1 MLKNYIKI
9 ALRNLNKNKA
19 SSFINI
25 FGLSIALGCSIVVY
39 LFVHSNLT
47 KNGFHEH
54 GAQIFLVEPLADRE
68 GNRETWGYSPIPM
81 GPALEADLSQVVRSV
96 RIERSGGYVQ
106 SGSIALDEGIIF
118 VDPGF
123 FDMFTFP
130 LKYGNADA
138 LNDPDA
144 VFMGEETAMKY
155 FGEENPIGQQITITR
170 NEQVESFTVQGV
182 AEAFPAN
189 AGFSFSLLM
198 NFNNQLKLGTGRLD
212 DWSTFTSATF
222 IQVKNPDDIKTITA
236 QMNRYVSLAN
246 VADKDW
252 KIVAYTVDNLFD
264 LVYNARNVN
273 GMISGGIPWAPII
286 VLSSIATFLLLLSC
300 FNYMNIALA
309 AAGRRL
315 KEIGVRKV
323 MGSTR
328 QQLVSQF
335 LAENILLCLLSL
347 LLSISVAQ
355 TLLVPGFNEI
365 TGGNLTLVFS
375 KNIDLW
381 VFLITLLVGIGLASG
396 AYPAFYI
403 SSFQPVTIFTG
414 KQRIGGRNRFMQ
426 VLLTMQFVLAFI
438 TMIASVTFIL
448 NGRYLGELDW
458 GYDHEDTIYIRLYD
472 SNRYSVLKNEALQ
485 LPDVLSVTGSR
496 HHLGESE
503 GRESAIIDGESVSI
517 VYFDVGPNYFETV
530 GLRLKTG
537 QFINDSEA
545 VVINEV
551 FARTRGWTESLGQT
565 IRFEDT
571 VYTVVGVVEDFHY
584 RDFEDPIMPALF
596 RLGDESEFQYLT
608 LRVNTGAGVE
618 SALALKNTWERLVPG
633 TPFEYFFQ
641 NEVFEQFFQESG
653 GITRVFTFV
662 AIIALL
668 ISCLG
673 LFGLASQNIASRLKE
688 ISIRKVLG
696 ASVPHITLMANRR
709 FLLLLS
715 IGAVVATP
723 LSYLIMN
730 TLLDDIYTYR
740 MSIGPSSF
748 IFAYVLVFI
757 TASLTIATQ
766 VYKLIS
772 TNPVEVLRNE

>member
-1 MLKNYIKI
+1 
-9 ALRNLNKNKA
+9 
-19 SSFINI
+19 
-25 FGLSIALGCSIVVY
+25 
-39 LFVHSNLT
+39 
-47 KNGFHEH
+47 
-54 GAQIFLVEPLADRE
+54 
-68 GNRETWGYSPIPM
+68 
-81 GPALEADLSQVVRSV
+81 
-96 RIERSGGYVQ
+96 
-106 SGSIALDEGIIF
+106 
-118 VDPGF
+118 
-123 FDMFTFP
+123 
-130 LKYGNADA
+130 
-138 LNDPDA
+138 
-144 VFMGEETAMKY
+144 
-155 FGEENPIGQQITITR
+155 
-170 NEQVESFTVQGV
+170 
-182 AEAFPAN
+182 
-189 AGFSFSLLM
+189 
-198 NFNNQLKLGTGRLD
+198 
-212 DWSTFTSATF
+212 
-222 IQVKNPDDIKTITA
+222 
-236 QMNRYVSLAN
+236 
-246 VADKDW
+246 
-252 KIVAYTVDNLFD
+252 
-264 LVYNARNVN
+264 
-273 GMISGGIPWAPII
+273 
-286 VLSSIATFLLLLSC
+286 
-300 FNYMNIALA
+300 
-309 AAGRRL
+309 
-315 KEIGVRKV
+315 
-323 MGSTR
+323 
-328 QQLVSQF
+328 
-335 LAENILLCLLSL
+335 
-347 LLSISVAQ
+347 
-355 TLLVPGFNEI
+355 
-365 TGGNLTLVFS
+365 
-375 KNIDLW
+375 
-381 VFLITLLVGIGLASG
+381 
-396 AYPAFYI
+396 
-403 SSFQPVTIFTG
+403 
-414 KQRIGGRNRFMQ
+414 
-426 VLLTMQFVLAFI
+426 
-438 TMIASVTFIL
+438 
-448 NGRYLGELDW
+448 
-458 GYDHEDTIYIRLYD
+458 
-472 SNRYSVLKNEALQ
+472 VLKNEALQ

-537 QFINDSEA
+537 QFINDTGA

-696 ASVPHITLMANRR
+696 ASVPHITQMANRR

-715 IGAVVATP
+715 IGALVATP

-740 MSIGPSSF
+740 MSIGPSSC
-748 IFAYVLVFI
+748 IFADVLVFI